1 MRLNVW
7 KYFKKK
13 KKTLFNETH
22 KGVFM
27 AEMKPDKKSL
37 KNILV
42 AEDDAYY
49 QIPIYQRPYQWT
61 EENCEKLLDDLLSS
75 YECYKESDYFCGSLV
90 LIAIG
95 IDSETNATT
104 YDIVDGQQRLST
116 FILLAKVL
124 ATLYNKD
131 LNTTS
136 RGLLEKSLGDTDGE
150 KRKRLIFDTIG
161 LNAEKDFQ
169 NALDFFDDLDA
180 SKGKNSK
187 SNDPSKGKNSYLKNA
202 ICLKNYLEKK
212 EIVDI
217 NDFIRWLYFK
227 VIFIKTT
234 CSNISMAL
242 RIFSVLNAR
251 GLPLHAIDVFKVEL
265 LKKLAK
271 EKDQEDFVYRWNA
284 LRQKCSENE
293 SKFPKRKENKREKN
307 AAEILFS
314 WYLTY
319 LHPVTS
325 GKNMEERLAD
335 QFERLNKTPLEYLKG
350 VEDFYNAYCEVL
362 EMQDRHAHLLSY
374 LASDF
379 WHIILCTSILHNYSQ
394 SEIET
399 LKELLVKFYYQ
410 NWVAEQ
416 KEPKKQTNCNII
428 NALKEK
434 KNIDDIISIVKQYL
448 DKNKITQ
455 NFREKLKDDHLYE
468 KHKKSSKNS
477 WLKSILILVEYFMSD
492 DPKPKRIQMDK
503 NLHVEHILP
512 QKSDPSSQWAKD
524 FSEEERERYTHSLA
538 NLTLLGGKKNT
549 NASNLDFQDKKK
561 IYMGEEIRLNKKKP
575 FRVMTCYKMTIDI
588 AHHYTEWT
596 PKSLE
601 KREKELIEIIESVLT
616 L

>member
-1 MRLNVW
+1 MA
-7 KYFKKK
+7 
-13 KKTLFNETH
+13 NESIE
-22 KGVFM
+22 GE
-27 AEMKPDKKSL
+27 AYQL
-37 KNILV
+37 KDIL
-42 AEDDAYY
+42 ATELSAYY

-90 LIAIG
+90 LIAIDT
-95 IDSETNATT
+95 DSETNAKT
-104 YDIVDGQQRLST
+104 YDVVDGQQRLST

-124 ATLYNKD
+124 VTLYDKD
-131 LNTTS
+131 LNENCKVS
-136 RGLLEKSLGDTDGE
+136 RDFLEKSLGDTDGE
-150 KRKRLIFDTIG
+150 KRKRLIFNTIG
-161 LNAEKDFQ
+161 LNAKDDFQ
-169 NALDFFDDLDA
+169 DALNFFDDLDA

-187 SNDPSKGKNSYLKNA
+187 SNAPSKGKNSYLKNA
-202 ICLKNYLEKK
+202 ICLINYLREK
-212 EIVDI
+212 EIADI
-217 NDFIRWLYFK
+217 NAFIRWLYFK

-271 EKDQEDFVYRWNA
+271 EKDQEEFVSRWNA

-350 VEDFYNAYCEVL
+350 VEDFYNAYCWVL

-379 WHIILCTSILHNYSQ
+379 WRVILCTSLLHRYSE
-394 SEIET
+394 SEIQT

-416 KEPKKQTNCNII
+416 KEPKKQTSCNII
-428 NALKEK
+428 KALKEK

-448 DKNKITQ
+448 DGNKITQ

-468 KHKKSSKNS
+468 KHKRASKNS
-477 WLKSILILVEYFMSD
+477 WLRPILILVEYFMSD
-492 DPKPKRIQMDK
+492 DPRPKRIEKD
-503 NLHVEHILP
+503 NFHVEHILP
-512 QKSDPSSQWAKD
+512 QNPDPSSQWVKD
-524 FSEEERERYTHSLA
+524 FSEEERELYTHSLA
-538 NLTLLGGKKNT
+538 NLTLLGGKKNSQ
-549 NASNLDFQDKKK
+549 ASNLDFKDKKK
-561 IYMGEEIRLNKKKP
+561 IYMGEEIRLNKKKT
-575 FRVMTCYKMTIDI
+575 FKVMTCYKMTIDI

-601 KREKELIEIIESVLT
+601 KRKEELVEIIESVLE

>member
-1 MRLNVW
+1 
-7 KYFKKK
+7 
-13 KKTLFNETH
+13 
-22 KGVFM
+22 M
-27 AEMKPDKKSL
+27 AKIESKDLCLRDIFSGGKF
-37 KNILV
+37 
-42 AEDDAYY
+42 YY
-49 QIPIYQRPYQWT
+49 QIPTYQRPYQWT

-90 LIAIG
+90 LIAISK
-95 IDSETNATT
+95 DSETNATT

-124 ATLYNKD
+124 ATLYDKD
-131 LNTTS
+131 LNKTS
-136 RGLLEKSLGDTDGE
+136 REFLEKSLGDTDEE
-150 KRKRLIFDTIG
+150 KRKRLIFNTIG
-161 LNAEKDFQ
+161 LNAKDDFQ
-169 NALDFFDDLDA
+169 EALKFFDDLDA
-180 SKGKNSK
+180 SKGEISK
-187 SNDPSKGKNSYLKNA
+187 SNAPSKGKNSYLKNA

-212 EIVDI
+212 EIEDI
-217 NDFIRWLYFK
+217 NAFIRWLYFK

-242 RIFSVLNAR
+242 RIFNVLNAR

-271 EKDQEDFVYRWNA
+271 EKDQEEFVSRWNA

-319 LHPVTS
+319 LNPVTS
-325 GKNMEERLAD
+325 GKSMEERLAD

-374 LASDF
+374 LKDNYWRA
-379 WHIILCTSILHNYSQ
+379 ILCASILHDYSK
-394 SEIET
+394 SKIEA

-410 NWVAEQ
+410 HWVAKKPKDQ
-416 KEPKKQTNCNII
+416 KEQTCCNII
-428 NALKEK
+428 KALKEK
-434 KNIDDIISIVKQYL
+434 KSMEHIVSIAIENLDQYSV
-448 DKNKITQ
+448 TQ
-455 NFREKLKDDHLYE
+455 HFKENLKDNHLYE
-468 KHKKSSKNS
+468 KHTRSPNHS
-477 WLKSILILVEYFMSD
+477 WLRPILILVEYFMSD
-492 DPKPKRIQMDK
+492 DPKPKHIQTNDF
-503 NLHVEHILP
+503 HVEHILP
-512 QKSDPSSQWAKD
+512 QNPTLSSQWVKD

-538 NLTLLGGKKNT
+538 NLTLLGGTKNKE
-549 NASNLDFQDKKK
+549 ASNLDFQDKKK
-561 IYMGEEIRLNKKKP
+561 IYMGEENRLNKKKT
-575 FRVMTCYKMTIDI
+575 FKVMTCYNITKDI
-588 AHHYTEWT
+588 AYNYTEWT

-601 KREKELIEIIESVLT
+601 KREKDLMSIIESVLT

>member
-1 MRLNVW
+1 MA
-7 KYFKKK
+7 
-13 KKTLFNETH
+13 NESIE
-22 KGVFM
+22 GE
-27 AEMKPDKKSL
+27 AYQL
-37 KNILV
+37 KDIL
-42 AEDDAYY
+42 ATEFDAYY

-90 LIAIG
+90 LIAISK
-95 IDSETNATT
+95 DSETNATT

-124 ATLYNKD
+124 ATLYDKDKD
-131 LNTTS
+131 LNKTS
-136 RGLLEKSLGDTDGE
+136 RDFLEKSLGDTDGE
-150 KRKRLIFDTIG
+150 KRKRLHFDVMG
-161 LNAEKDFQ
+161 LNAKDDFAY
-169 NALDFFDDLDA
+169 ALEHFNDSQA
-180 SKGKNSK
+180 SKNKN
-187 SNDPSKGKNSYLKNA
+187 NKNNYLKNA
-202 ICLKNYLEKK
+202 ICLKNYLKEK
-212 EIVDI
+212 EIADI
-217 NDFIRWLYFK
+217 NNFIQWLYLK

-271 EKDQEDFVYRWNA
+271 EHEQEEFVSRWNA
-284 LRQKCSENE
+284 LRQKCLGNE

-307 AAEILFS
+307 ATETLFS

-325 GKNMEERLAD
+325 GKSMEERLAD

-350 VEDFYNAYCEVL
+350 VEDFYNAYCKVL
-362 EMQDRHAHLLSY
+362 EMQDWHAHLLSY

-379 WHIILCTSILHNYSQ
+379 WRVILCTSILHHYSDQ
-394 SEIET
+394 DIEA

-428 NALKEK
+428 KALKEK

-477 WLKSILILVEYFMSD
+477 WLRPILILVEYFMSD

-512 QKSDPSSQWAKD
+512 QKPTLSSQWAKD
-524 FSEEERERYTHSLA
+524 FSEEERERYAHSLA
-538 NLTLLGGKKNT
+538 NLTLLGGKKNEE
-549 NASNLDFQDKKK
+549 ASNLDFKDKKK
-561 IYMGEEIRLNKKKP
+561 IYMGEEISLSKKRP
-575 FRVMTCYKMTIDI
+575 FRVITCYKMTIDI

-601 KREKELIEIIESVLT
+601 KREKDLMSIIESALT

>member
-1 MRLNVW
+1 MA
-7 KYFKKK
+7 
-13 KKTLFNETH
+13 NESIEG
-22 KGVFM
+22 K
-27 AEMKPDKKSL
+27 AYQL
-37 KNILV
+37 KDIL
-42 AEDDAYY
+42 ATELSAYY

-61 EENCEKLLDDLLSS
+61 EENCEKLLDDLFSS

-90 LIAIG
+90 LIAIST
-95 IDSETNATT
+95 DSKTNATT

-124 ATLYNKD
+124 VTLYDKV
-131 LNTTS
+131 LNDKVLNDKVLNETS
-136 RGLLEKSLGDTDGE
+136 RGFLEKSLGDTEGE
-150 KRKRLIFDTIG
+150 KRLIFDTIG

-180 SKGKNSK
+180 SKGENSK
-187 SNDPSKGKNSYLKNA
+187 SNAPSKGKNRYLKNA
-202 ICLKNYLEKK
+202 ICLKNYLRKK
-212 EIVDI
+212 EIENI
-217 NDFIRWLYFK
+217 NAFIIWLYFK

-271 EKDQEDFVYRWNA
+271 EKDQEEFVSRWNA
-284 LRQKCSENE
+284 LRQKCLDNE

-307 AAEILFS
+307 AAETLFS

-335 QFERLNKTPLEYLKG
+335 QFERLNKTSLEYLKG
-350 VEDFYNAYCEVL
+350 VEDFYNAYCKIL
-362 EMQDRHAHLLSY
+362 EMQDRHAHLLSC

-379 WHIILCTSILHNYSQ
+379 WRIILCTSILHNYSQ
-394 SEIET
+394 SEIEA

-428 NALKEK
+428 KALKEK

-448 DKNKITQ
+448 DENKITQ

-468 KHKKSSKNS
+468 KHKQSSKNS
-477 WLKSILILVEYFMSD
+477 WLRPILILVEYFKSD
-492 DPKPKRIQMDK
+492 DPKPKCIQTNDF
-503 NLHVEHILP
+503 HIEHILP
-512 QKSDPSSQWAKD
+512 QKPTLSSQWAKD
-524 FSEEERERYTHSLA
+524 FSEEEREHYTHSLA
-538 NLTLLGGKKNT
+538 NLTLLGGKKNAE
-549 NASNLDFQDKKK
+549 ASNLDFKDKKK
-561 IYMGEEIRLNKKKP
+561 IYMGEEIRLNKKKT

-601 KREKELIEIIESVLT
+601 KREKDLMSIIERVLT